1 MSIYQ
6 NSGSQSAGRR
16 GPRRGRR
23 EGVPARSAA
32 WTAVATSCAVSA
44 SMTMFRRSSTRRT
57 TCPACGGA
65 SCGPVLAGEGPAG
78 SGSVTPGTVEE
89 TVLAR
94 LIDTPALQRPL
105 RRRPGRRPP
114 GLAPVVDHVENRSIY
129 NTRSSP
135 GDQPRSLAA
144 CFLRLSGMPTASWG
158 QHGCRAGTT
167 EGAAAP
173 RRGCRARSWCGSGRR
188 PAPAAGRPGSA
199 RAAGWPGPGPP
210 APGRSKRRALS

>member
-1 MSIYQ
+1 
-6 NSGSQSAGRR
+6 
-16 GPRRGRR
+16 
-23 EGVPARSAA
+23 
-32 WTAVATSCAVSA
+32 
-44 SMTMFRRSSTRRT
+44 
-57 TCPACGGA
+57 
-65 SCGPVLAGEGPAG
+65 VLAGEGPAG

-144 CFLRLSGMPTASWG
+144 CFRPSGPPACRRPPGGSTDAERALLRVL
-158 QHGCRAGTT
+158 
-167 EGAAAP
+167 P
-173 RRGCRARSWCGSGRR
+173 RRGDVAAHDLGVGVVGAQHPQPVGQGLLVQRDGPAQIPRRQADRSAER
-188 PAPAAGRPGSA
+188 SA
-199 RAAGWPGPGPP
+199 SDA
-210 APGRSKRRALS
+210 